1 MTNPKI
7 LFMGTPE
14 FAVPSLDALV
24 RAGYPVVGVVTQPD
38 RPKGRGKHLAPPP
51 AKVRAEE
58 LGIEV
63 LQPERVRDASFLDML
78 HRLSP
83 DLVAVAAFGQI
94 LPKAVL
100 EAPPLGCLNVHP
112 SLLPKFRGA
121 APINWTLIRGERVT
135 GVTIMFMDEGMDTG
149 DILLQEETPIGVEE
163 NAGELHDRLA
173 ASGAGL
179 LVRTIEGLL
188 AGTIHRRP
196 QESNLA
202 TLAPRLTKEDGLIR
216 WERPAAAI
224 VNLVRG
230 LAPAPCA
237 YTWLDGKQVKVFSA
251 SAQEQPVTEPP
262 GKIGSLRDGGLE
274 VCAGNGIV
282 ILRDIQMESKKRMPV
297 GDFFRGYRPR
307 SGFLTDSPEARP
319 AE

>member
-1 MTNPKI
+1 MAKPAI

-14 FAVPSLDALV
+14 FAVPSLEALV

-63 LQPERVRDASFLDML
+63 FQPERIRDAAFMETL
-78 HRLSP
+78 HRLRP

-100 EAPPLGCLNVHP
+100 EAPFLGCLNVHP

-121 APINWTLIRGERVT
+121 APINWTLIRGERIT

-149 DILLQEETPIGVEE
+149 DILLQEETPIGPEE

-173 ASGAGL
+173 ISGAAL

-188 AGTIHRRP
+188 AGTIRRRP

-202 TLAPRLTKEDGLIR
+202 TLAPRLSKDDGLIH
-216 WERPAAAI
+216 WERRGSEI
-224 VNLVRG
+224 TNLIRG

-251 SAQEQPVTEPP
+251 SVQEQPVTEPP
-262 GKIGSLRDGGLE
+262 GKIGTLLDVGL
-274 VCAGNGIV
+274 VVSTGDGIV
-282 ILRDIQMESKKRMPV
+282 MLKDIQMESKKRMSV
-297 GDFFRGYRPR
+297 REFFRGYRPR
-307 SGFLTDSPEARP
+307 SGFLTDSPAARISG
-319 AE
+319 